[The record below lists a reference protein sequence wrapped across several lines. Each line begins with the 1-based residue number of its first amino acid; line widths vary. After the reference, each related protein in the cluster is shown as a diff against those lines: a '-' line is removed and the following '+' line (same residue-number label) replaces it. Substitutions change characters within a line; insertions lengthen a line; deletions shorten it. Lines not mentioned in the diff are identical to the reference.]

1 MPRFDKWL
9 TAATPD
15 APADSVARI
24 ALAERLVAVRHF
36 LKNALGGSDEAE
48 QVHQLRVWTRR
59 ASAALK
65 LFDPALPRSQ
75 ARRMKELLRKLR
87 RTAGHIRDCD
97 IHLDRLRR
105 EKTAVPKRV
114 VREINRERRQAR
126 QKLKKLRR
134 RLQNDSRMEKLI
146 ERLLEKIGWPK
157 RHSSRDA
164 PTFSTFCHQQVRPLA
179 DEFFQ
184 LAAADLSDTETLHAL
199 RIAGKHLRY
208 ALELAPATMPA
219 REHQQL
225 CTSLN
230 TVQERLGKVC
240 DQLTSIDHVRNCASQ
255 SKKKA
260 HRRQLEKLAQKE
272 QRRLDKLLAKL
283 LRWWPEQRRR
293 LERQWQKVR

>member
-1 MPRFDKWL
+1 MPRFQKWL

-36 LKNALGGSDEAE
+36 LDNALGGSDEPE
-48 QVHQLRVWTRR
+48 QIHQLRVWTRR

-65 LFDPALPRSQ
+65 LFEPALPGSQ
-75 ARRMKELLRKLR
+75 TRRMKKLLRKLR
-87 RTAGHIRDCD
+87 RTAGDIRDCD
-97 IHLDRLRR
+97 IHLERLRH

-114 VREINRERRQAR
+114 IREITRERRQAR

-134 RLQNDSRMEKLI
+134 RLESDSQLEKLI

-179 DEFFQ
+179 NDFFR
-184 LAAADLSDTETLHAL
+184 LAEADLKELDILHAL

-208 ALELAPATMPA
+208 ALELAPAAMPA

-230 TVQERLGKVC
+230 KVQDRLGEVC
-240 DQLTSIDHVRNCASQ
+240 DQLAAIDHVRRCVRQ
-255 SKKKA
+255 SKKKKD
-260 HRRQLEKLAQKE
+260 RRQFEKLVQKE

-283 LRWWPEQRRR
+283 LRWWPQERRR
-293 LERQWQKVR
+293 VQRQWQKVL